1 MHNHE
6 SFTNNFKQHA
16 QEQGMDFFA
25 KTFCKINCLWVR
37 CSTFIAWFPLKTMV
51 SCIFQNIFDRFLGF
65 WFFWIF
71 HCPWTIILRTHFNNV
86 TMAITFFGFLLEPHL
101 QGLKLSNDPTKFRVC
116 RDIRKSCTAPR
127 RCSRRCGLQFLQIG
141 RGAHRRARLLSGL
154 GWIQKKSEPGGMK
167 RICMRNIHFQNSETE
182 LHDPTWIPM
191 TICWSMSHHH
201 RHHHCP
207 LPLRLRPTQDL
218 VLGLWS
224 PPTSC
229 TWTQWIFSWAVGIV
243 KPQIGIHGP
252 WSFMACMPSR
262 KNQFSSGNVL
272 VFSEF
277 RVYRWFVSKMWNIA
291 QWK

>member
-1 MHNHE
+1 MVRQNIWI
-6 SFTNNFKQHA
+6 
-16 QEQGMDFFA
+16 FFSSIRVCIFQRTL
-25 KTFCKINCLWVR
+25 KVRQSGFRRFLFSLKSVFFC
-37 CSTFIAWFPLKTMV
+37 F
-51 SCIFQNIFDRFLGF
+51 FQNIFHSLGF
-65 WFFWIF
+65 GLRPIGCVGSSSMWIIIRSHF
-71 HCPWTIILRTHFNNV
+71 HH
-86 TMAITFFGFLLEPHL
+86 ITAFRFSLGGLNHEL
-101 QGLKLSNDPTKFRVC
+101 LKLRNDPTKFRVC

-291 QWK
+291 HGK